1 MKAPTAV
8 VEATQWKR
16 ANERVGDLL
25 KNDLQ
30 MQQKNS
36 TTLIELATK

>member
-8 VEATQWKR
+8 VEATQ
-16 ANERVGDLL
+16 RVGDLL
-25 KNDLQ
+25 KNELQ
-30 MQQKNS
+30 IPQKNS

>member
-8 VEATQWKR
+8 VEATQWEK
-16 ANERVGDLL
+16 ERVGDLL
-25 KNDLQ
+25 KNELQ